1 MKVIYN
7 ILLIYG
13 IAFVIGMFVASVIWI
28 LRRTLTGDRFQRIVH
43 REGYH
48 EMKRMKRIRKKSL

>member
-28 LRRTLTGDRFQRIVH
+28 LKRTLTGDRFQRIVH